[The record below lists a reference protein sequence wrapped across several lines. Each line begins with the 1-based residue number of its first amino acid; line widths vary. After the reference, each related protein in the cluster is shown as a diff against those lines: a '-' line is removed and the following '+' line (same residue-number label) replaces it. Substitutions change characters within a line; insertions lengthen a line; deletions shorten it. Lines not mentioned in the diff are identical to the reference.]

1 MPRYVDSVVP
11 RLLLNS
17 QRTLAGSPAAFL
29 AASAASMAPLFLSAH
44 DLTYRPRLRVWLRK
58 QPVLLALNVPHVLA
72 GCRAAARSAPALA
85 CAAFGPP
92 FRAARLLATGA
103 GAGVVAAVGGAGA
116 VRAGECAGPVGA
128 RLACTAV
135 SLFAL
140 AAIGLAPGLRLA
152 RLEAHAWGDFLR
164 HDAAA
169 LTWPGG
175 PPLRHLD
182 AALRRARAK
191 RAAERAAP
199 RADAWRTWAV
209 AILLSASLWRLIE
222 LAL

>member
-1 MPRYVDSVVP
+1 MPRYVDAVVP

-17 QRTLAGSPAAFL
+17 QRALAGSPAAFL
-29 AASAASMAPLFLSAH
+29 AASAASMAPVFLSVH

-58 QPVLLALNVPHVLA
+58 QPILLMLNVPHVLA
-72 GCRAAARSAPALA
+72 GCRAAAHSAPALA
-85 CAAFGPP
+85 CAAFGPL

-103 GAGVVAAVGGAGA
+103 GAGVVAAAGGAGA
-116 VRAGECAGPVGA
+116 ARAGECAGPAGA

-140 AAIGLAPGLRLA
+140 VAIGLAPGLRLA

-175 PPLRHLD
+175 PPLHHLD
-182 AALRRARAK
+182 AALRRARAA
-191 RAAERAAP
+191 RAAECAAP
-199 RADAWRTWAV
+199 RADAWRAWAV